1 MKSKVK
7 EFFLHLLVLFSLLI
21 PYSTSVIST
30 DFSFK
35 QEISPIN
42 SQFKATVYKSC
53 DSLLSEFNDDLEEE
67 TSLTDLFSF
76 SLLNRQQY
84 FSLALRQNFLPFQK
98 IPFKLL
104 SIPPPSI

>member
-1 MKSKVK
+1 MRTKVK
-7 EFFLHLLVLFSLLI
+7 EFFLHLIVLFSLLI
-21 PYSTSVIST
+21 PYSISVIST

-35 QEISPIN
+35 QDVSSVN
-42 SQFKATVYKSC
+42 SEFKATVYKSY
-53 DSLLSEFNDDLEEE
+53 DSLFSESNDDVEE

-76 SLLNRQQY
+76 SLFNRQEY
-84 FSLALRQNFLPFQK
+84 FSLALRQNFIPFQK

>member
-7 EFFLHLLVLFSLLI
+7 EFFLHLIVLFSLLI
-21 PYSTSVIST
+21 PYSLSVIST
-30 DFSFK
+30 DIFYK

-42 SQFKATVYKSC
+42 SEFKATVYKSY
-53 DSLLSEFNDDLEEE
+53 DSLFSESNDDVEE

-76 SLLNRQQY
+76 SLFNRQEY